1 MLFEYK
7 ALLNNKEST
16 GQLEAESEKEVIDYL
31 KGNGYFPLDIHE
43 KKTAQGLASLNK
55 LFEKISFNDITYFTR
70 QFAIMLS
77 SGLTL
82 IDCIEILKKQ
92 AKKTPMKNLLA
103 DIDKSLREGK
113 TFSLTLRKYPKYF
126 SHLYVALVKS
136 GEASG
141 KLDVILNKLA
151 ENLER
156 QKEFRAK
163 IKNALIYPI
172 VIVTAMFAMIFIM
185 LTFVVPRLVEL
196 YENFQVELSP
206 QTQLLI
212 NVSDF
217 FEAFWIFILIG
228 TGGAIFLIKK
238 IISSTSGKRFFDTYV
253 LRIPVFGPIV
263 KSAALVDT
271 TRTLSILIA
280 SGVPILDGL
289 EIVTN
294 VNENVLFQEA
304 FRRIREKVEKGLS
317 IGVSMSNEPI
327 FPDSLVQMTIVGEQ
341 TGHLDKTLDKVAEY
355 YQSESELAVKAMLTL
370 IEPAILV
377 VLGVAVGF
385 LVFAVLSPIFT
396 LTSSLQ
402 Q

>member
-7 ALLNNKEST
+7 ALLNNKESA
-16 GQLEAESEKEVIDYL
+16 GQLEAETEKEVIEYL
-31 KGNGYFPLDIHE
+31 KGNGYFPLDVRE
-43 KKTAQGLASLNK
+43 KRSDRALSAINS
-55 LFEKISFNDITYFTR
+55 FFDRISFSDITYLTR
-70 QFAIMLS
+70 QFAIMLT

-92 AKKTPMKNLLA
+92 AKKNPMKNMLA

-113 TFSLTLRKYPKYF
+113 TFSLTLKRYPQYF
-126 SHLYVALVKS
+126 SHLYIALVRS

-141 KLDVILNKLA
+141 KLDIILNKLA

-163 IKNALIYPI
+163 IKNALIYPV
-172 VIVTAMFAMIFIM
+172 VIISAMVVMIFIM
-185 LTFVVPRLVEL
+185 LAFVVPRLVQL
-196 YENFQVELSP
+196 YENFQVKLSP

-212 NVSDF
+212 DVSDF
-217 FEAFWIFILIG
+217 FEAFWVYILIG
-228 TGGAIFLIKK
+228 MIGTAFLIKR
-238 IISSTSGKRFFDTYV
+238 ITSSSSGKRAFDTYI

-289 EIVTN
+289 EIVTK

-304 FRRIREKVEKGLS
+304 FKRIREKVEKGLS
-317 IGVSMSNEPI
+317 VGVAMSNEPI

-341 TGHLDKTLDKVAEY
+341 TGHLDKTLEKVAEY
-355 YQSESELAVKAMLTL
+355 YQSESELAVKAMLVL

-402 Q
+402 